1 MTEGASVV
9 GEDAAKLYEGK
20 AKIVYTTANPGELRL
35 HFKDDLTAFN
45 GQKHDQMAGK
55 GYYNAQITA
64 ILLSYLQSRGIPTH
78 FIRLLGDTDL
88 LVRKLAMVPLEVVV
102 RNIAAGSLA
111 KRLGLEEGSVLSQPV
126 IELYYKNDTLGDP
139 MVNRTHVRAM
149 GWAKDTV
156 VDRMI
161 ELARQANTL
170 LQEYFSARGL
180 VLVDFKLEFGLVGD
194 EVVLGD
200 EITPDTCRLWDAGTQ
215 EKLDKD
221 RFRRDLG
228 GVMEAYQEVYRRL
241 TTRK

>member
-1 MTEGASVV
+1 MGA
-9 GEDAAKLYEGK
+9 GEKLYEGK
-20 AKIVYTTANPGELRL
+20 AKIVYTTDNPSELRM

-55 GYYNAQITA
+55 GYYNAQITTV
-64 ILLSYLQSRGIPTH
+64 LMSYLKERGVPTH
-78 FIRLLGDTDL
+78 YIRSLDDTDL
-88 LVRKLAMVPLEVVV
+88 LVRRLDMVPLEVVV

-111 KRLGLEEGSVLSQPV
+111 KRLGLDEGAVLSQPV
-126 IELYYKNDTLGDP
+126 FELYYKNDALGDP
-139 MVNRTHVRAM
+139 LVNRSHVRAM
-149 GWAKDTV
+149 GWAKDVV

-161 ELARQANTL
+161 TLARQINTL
-170 LQEYFSARGL
+170 LQERFAAAGL
-180 VLVDFKLEFGLVGD
+180 VLVDFKLEFGLDGD

-215 EKLDKD
+215 ERLDKD

-241 TTRK
+241 LDRK